1 MWHAQHTLETT
12 TRPESIWR
20 CWTNV
25 QGWPEWDE
33 SLQSAALQ
41 GPVQIGTPGLLTWRR
56 GGRIVFRVTEFVEGR
71 RLACSGR
78 VLGTELLFRYSLEP
92 SELGTRLTHSVEAR
106 GLLAPILA
114 MTLGHRL
121 KENLPLAA
129 RKLARLAERA

>member
-33 SLQSAALQ
+33 SLASAALQ
-41 GPVQIGTPGLLTWRR
+41 GPCRVGTAGLLTWRR
-56 GGRIVFRVTEFVEGR
+56 GGRIAFRVAELVEGQS
-71 RLACSGR
+71 LACSGR
-78 VLGTELLFRYSLEP
+78 FFGTELLFRYSLEP

-106 GLLAPILA
+106 GILAPILG
-114 MTLGHRL
+114 MTLGQRL
-121 KENLPLAA
+121 EENLPLAA